1 MAGMTIGE
9 VARMAGVRP
18 SALRYYESVGVLPA
32 PERVNG
38 RRRYEA
44 GVLEVLKVV
53 RFARGAGFSIAEI
66 RTFLHGFPEGTPPS
80 ERWRWLAR
88 EKLPDVEALIERA
101 LGTKRVLE
109 RGLACGCERVEDCI
123 PC

>member
-9 VARMAGVRP
+9 VAWRAGVRP

-44 GVLEVLKVV
+44 GVFEVLKVV
-53 RFARGAGFSIAEI
+53 LFARGAGFSIAEI
-66 RTFLHGFPEGTPPS
+66 RTFLHGFPDGTPPP
-80 ERWRWLAR
+80 ERWRWLAH
-88 EKLPDVEALIERA
+88 EKLPDIEAMIEGA

-109 RGLACGCERVEDCI
+109 RGMACECERMEDCI
-123 PC
+123 A